1 MSQLENQV
9 ILCQLHG
16 GSHAYGLSTPTSDI
30 DVRGVFLN
38 TELKYILGLDKY
50 EHQEYVGN
58 GDDIKYKEFRHF
70 LNMLRKSNTESMEIM
85 FNDKWVEVSPEF
97 LELQK
102 DRYKLIDSEKAFKCL
117 CGYMQ
122 GERKLMNGERTGL
135 LGSKRKEAL
144 VKYGYSYKN
153 AVQLLR
159 LSYCGKVLFQE
170 GIFPVNVMDH
180 NKSFG
185 EELLEVKLHPENHSL
200 DEMNKRVDESEEE
213 MKKSFD
219 NRNFDYKFDEEL
231 ANDWVY
237 RMYMPVLEKFKNE
250 K

>member
-1 MSQLENQV
+1 MSNFENQIV
-9 ILCQLHG
+9 LCKFFG
-16 GSHAYGLSTPTSDI
+16 GSHCYGLSVPTSDI

-38 TELKYILGLDKY
+38 TELKYVLGLEKY
-50 EHQEYVGN
+50 EHQEFVGN

-70 LNMLRKSNTESMEIM
+70 LNMLKKSNTEAMETM
-85 FNDKWVEVSPEF
+85 FNDKWEEVSPEF

-144 VKYGYSYKN
+144 VKFGYSYKN

-159 LSYCGKVLFQE
+159 LSYCGKVLFEE
-170 GIFPVNVMDH
+170 GVFPVNIMVH

-185 EELLEVKLHPENHSL
+185 EELLEIKMNPDKHTLV
-200 DEMNKRVDESEEE
+200 EMNKRVDEAEEA
-213 MKKSFD
+213 MKKAFD
-219 NRNFDYKFDEEL
+219 NRKFNYTFDDEL
-231 ANDWVY
+231 ANEWVY
-237 RMYMPVLEKFKNE
+237 KMYMPVLEKLK

>member
-1 MSQLENQV
+1 MSNFENQV
-9 ILCQLHG
+9 ILCKMFG
-16 GSHAYGLSTPTSDI
+16 GSHAYGLNTPASDI

-38 TELKYILGLDKY
+38 AELKYVLGLDKY

-58 GDDIKYKEFRHF
+58 GDDVKYKELRHF
-70 LNMLRKSNTESMEIM
+70 LNMLKKSNTEAMETM
-85 FNDKWVEVSPEF
+85 FNDKWEEVSTEF

-144 VKYGYSYKN
+144 VKFGYSYKN

-159 LSYCGKVLFQE
+159 LSYCGKVLFEE
-170 GIFPVNVMDH
+170 GVFPVNIMDH

-185 EELLEVKLHPENHSL
+185 EELLEIKTNPGNHTLS
-200 DEMNKRVDESEEE
+200 EMNKRVDESEEN
-213 MKKSFD
+213 MKKAFD
-219 NRNFDYKFDEEL
+219 KRNVNYVFDDEL
-231 ANDWVY
+231 ANQWVY
-237 RMYMPVLEKFKNE
+237 KLYMPVLNRFK
-250 K
+250 